1 MKKQVTWFG
10 IIAAFIISFG
20 TFFVGCNKDDMND
33 VIVYKGQVVY
43 INTTTPFPD
52 LTVKVT
58 NGRDTHCQTQ
68 TDAGGL
74 FSLKVRVNEIDGNYY
89 LLAGDSTCVPK
100 KVNLGGYGQAEVDL
114 GVIEVEGP
122 ALPTVKTAPI
132 QEENISADEAIIGGE
147 VLTDGRLSVSARGIC
162 YGKNPDPTID
172 GLHTSEG
179 SGLGAFTSTLKNLE
193 YNTIYYARAYATNKK
208 GTAYGDQVKFTTEEG
223 VAIVVTDTIINIT
236 AHSAKCVGY
245 VESDGGFP
253 VVKRGTC
260 WSKRPDPTIFDDC
273 TDDGS
278 GKGEFVST
286 IKDLIEN
293 TTYYVRTYATNS
305 TKTTYGE
312 QIIITTL
319 DGLAVVQTDSITAI
333 TATGFTAYGT
343 VVSDCDIPVTARGFC
358 YSIEQYPTTEDAT
371 VSIGKG
377 LGSYQGNIRNLQV
390 GTTYYVRAFATNE
403 TETTYGE
410 QIQVTTKDGLP
421 VVETNEEA
429 TSTAL
434 IINAGGNVVDNGGFS
449 VTDRGIC
456 WSATNTEPTIT
467 DKFVSGGKGNGSFSV
482 ALQELTPA
490 TKYYLRAYATN
501 ENGTSYG
508 KVINV
513 MTKDGLPIVSTV
525 ETTATSTTISSGG
538 NITDDGGYNIITR
551 GVCYST
557 TNSEPTIE
565 DNYTTNGVGSGSF
578 ATIITNVTISTTYY
592 VRAYATN
599 SIGTGYGEV
608 KIIPTGNGLP
618 IVTTIAIGEN
628 ITDTTAISGGQV
640 TDDGGFVVTERG
652 VCWSTLPFP
661 TISDSKTS
669 DGSGMGYFSSLI
681 TNIKLSN
688 TATYY
693 VRAYATNENGTS
705 YGEQETITPE
715 IWKYV
720 NLPKVTYGAYTYK
733 IYTDIGSMTQLQ
745 AQTECQNLDFAGYDD
760 WFIPNPD
767 ELQYIMSVMTNG
779 WYAANG
785 GGTVTIWLYPY
796 YYPNYSS
803 STPLPS
809 SAYYWTSQNNTI
821 LYYKGVVKQSS
832 NVSSNYYR
840 YHIITPLTS
849 TSITNAHVR
858 PVRKYSTNQ

>member
-1 MKKQVTWFG
+1 MKKQVTWLG
-10 IIAAFIISFG
+10 VIAAIVLGISTSFI
-20 TFFVGCNKDDMND
+20 GCMKDDLND

-236 AHSAKCVGY
+236 AHSAKCVGH
-245 VESDGGFP
+245 VESDGGFH
-253 VVKRGTC
+253 VTKRGTC
-260 WSKRPDPTIFDDC
+260 WSKRPDPTIYDDC
-273 TDDGS
+273 TDDGA

-319 DGLAVVQTDSITAI
+319 DGLAVVTTDSIPDGSI
-333 TATGFTAYGT
+333 NATGFSAYGT
-343 VVSDCDIPVTARGFC
+343 VVSDCDIQVTARGFC
-358 YSIEQYPTTEDAT
+358 YSTSQYPTIENDHTI
-371 VSIGKG
+371 VGKG
-377 LGSYQGNIRNLQV
+377 LGNFQSNITNLQV
-390 GTTYYVRAFATNE
+390 STTYYIRAFATNE
-403 TETTYGE
+403 TGTTYGD
-410 QIQVTTKDGLP
+410 QIPIITKDGLP
-421 VVETNEEA
+421 IVETNEEVTA
-429 TSTAL
+429 TAL
-434 IINAGGNVVDNGGFS
+434 IINAGGKIVDNGGFN

-456 WSATNTEPTIT
+456 FSSTNTEPTIT
-467 DKFVSGGKGNGSFSV
+467 DQLASGGKGNGSFSV

-508 KVINV
+508 TVINV
-513 MTKDGLPIVSTV
+513 ETKDGLPIVSTS

-538 NITDDGGYNIITR
+538 DITSDGGYSITAR
-551 GVCYST
+551 GVCYSIN
-557 TNSEPTIE
+557 NSIPTIE
-565 DNYTTNGVGSGSF
+565 DNSTTNGVGIGSF
-578 ATIITNVTISTTYY
+578 TTIISDVTISTTYY

-599 SIGTGYGEV
+599 SIGTGYGETQ
-608 KIIPTGNGLP
+608 IITTGNGLP
-618 IVTTIAIGEN
+618 VVETTTPSLVNDTTILTGGN
-628 ITDTTAISGGQV
+628 ITEDGEFPIIS
-640 TDDGGFVVTERG
+640 RG
-652 VCWSTLPFP
+652 VCYGQLPYP
-661 TISDSKTS
+661 DLTS
-669 DGSGMGYFSSLI
+669 NYNHTTDGSGLGYYSSI
-681 TNIKLSN
+681 FYIPKGSGQF
-688 TATYY
+688 Y
-693 VRAYATNENGTS
+693 VRAYATNSNGTS
-705 YGEQETITPE
+705 YGEQITIDRD
-715 IWKYV
+715 YLA
-720 NLPKVTYGAYTYK
+720 LPTFQHNGHTYK
-733 IYTDIGSMTQLQ
+733 VAPDPGGYISWTAANSYC
-745 AQTECQNLDFAGYDD
+745 ENLTSYGYDD
-760 WFIPNPD
+760 WRLPTID
-767 ELQYIMSVMTNG
+767 ELETMYRNESSIRGFASDYQYQYGTSSNHNNVYRYMYYLSSTTSGDKHACIKWRNGTRVDTNKFNTNG
-779 WYAANG
+779 R
-785 GGTVTIWLYPY
+785 Y
-796 YYPNYSS
+796 YLGY
-803 STPLPS
+803 L
-809 SAYYWTSQNNTI
+809 I
-821 LYYKGVVKQSS
+821 LYTL
-832 NVSSNYYR
+832 YYEQYEDAR
-840 YHIITPLTS
+840 
-849 TSITNAHVR
+849 VR
-858 PVRKYSTNQ
+858 PIRIEQ